1 MKPIA
6 TDFAGAEILAQLES
20 FDPRDQYHAV
30 LSICDLGRTDLLP
43 AVAPL
48 TQSPLKD
55 LRYLAVQAIGDL
67 GRSNAAYFGPVLLP
81 FLESPDP
88 EMRQYAAEALGSMDY
103 QPAIPA
109 IERML
114 RRETDDESIRFTQR
128 ALRMLRRQTIEEDS
142 VPVFRMMAVDLSGA
156 ADHLAIMPSY
166 IQ

>member
-6 TDFAGAEILAQLES
+6 TDFAGTEILAQLQS

-48 TQSPLKD
+48 IGSPLKD

-67 GRSNAAYFGPVLLP
+67 GRPNAAYFGPFLVPLL
-81 FLESPDP
+81 EANDP

-103 QPAIPA
+103 QAAIPA

-114 RRETDDESIRFTQR
+114 RQETDEESIHFTQR
-128 ALRMLRRQTIEEDS
+128 ALRILRRQTIAEDS
-142 VPVFRMMAVDLSGA
+142 IPVFRMMAVDLSGA
-156 ADHLAIMPSY
+156 ADQLAIMPAS
-166 IQ
+166 IH

>member
-30 LSICDLGRTDLLP
+30 LSICDLARTDLLT

-48 TQSPLKD
+48 ITSPLKD

-67 GRSNAAYFGPVLLP
+67 GRSNADYFGPILVPL
-81 FLESPDP
+81 LESQDA

-103 QPAIPA
+103 QQAIPA

-114 RRETDDESIRFTQR
+114 RMETDDESIRFTQR
-128 ALRMLRRQTIEEDS
+128 ALRMLRRQTIAEDS
-142 VPVFRMMAVDLSGA
+142 IPVFRMMAVDLSGA
-156 ADHLAIMPSY
+156 ANHLAIMPAG